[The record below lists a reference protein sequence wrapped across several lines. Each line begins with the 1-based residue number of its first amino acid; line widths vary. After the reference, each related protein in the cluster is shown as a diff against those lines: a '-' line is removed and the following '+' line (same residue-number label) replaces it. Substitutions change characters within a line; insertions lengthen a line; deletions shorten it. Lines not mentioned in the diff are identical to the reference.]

1 MDGCVSV
8 GVCVRVC
15 VCVWQVDDVSAGRPG
30 YFLCNLGINS
40 RHTGKEGLAWEP
52 LDQSVS
58 D

>member
-1 MDGCVSV
+1 MDGHVSV
-8 GVCVRVC
+8 CVGG
-15 VCVWQVDDVSAGRPG
+15 QVDDVSAGRPG